1 MRKKRV
7 KGFIG
12 LVIDYLGATLMLVI
26 IILVF
31 LQVTTRYIFK
41 NPTSWSEELSSYL
54 LIWLTMVGAIM
65 SFKEK
70 ESLKIEAFVQLLS
83 SKYQRLPHLFSDLV
97 IIFVSSVILIN
108 GYSFAMLNITQ
119 YSHSIGWLSKF
130 WVNLAI
136 PIHSGA
142 ILIYTIED
150 FLKKI
155 NILKEDV

>member
-7 KGFIG
+7 KRFIG

-41 NPTSWSEELSSYL
+41 NPTPWSEELSSYL

-119 YSHSIGWLSKF
+119 YSHSIRWLSKF
-130 WVNLAI
+130 WVYLAI